1 MRTYDLT
8 QIQSYFDEWNSP
20 KELTGMLRRIALN
33 YTISAMQSGTICN
46 SDLKDDLEDLNLF
59 LHHLDKV
66 EILTLHP
73 EA

>member
-8 QIQSYFDEWNSP
+8 QIQSYFDEWSSP
-20 KELTGMLRRIALN
+20 EELSGILRRIAVN
-33 YTISAMQSGTICN
+33 YTISAMQAGTICN

-66 EILTLHP
+66 ETLSLHP